1 MLQRCVHDY
10 TFGGRRAECDPAS
23 YPPSSYA
30 VWSHAVPSS
39 NALSACLRYRRN
51 QRRPLRA
58 HLPVQ
63 WRRAPDNCAT
73 RPAGAAQAA
82 PGKSDP
88 RRQRGKLEGMLFDL
102 LTLVLAPAMWIGGYV
117 GYRARRPSTRTVR
130 RWLLAAAVLATIAC
144 TSSIIGL
151 TADPSGLVGA
161 VFDSAGGFSLL
172 LEGAWF
178 FLATRRGTPKTV

>member
-1 MLQRCVHDY
+1 MR
-10 TFGGRRAECDPAS
+10 G
-23 YPPSSYA
+23 
-30 VWSHAVPSS
+30 SS
-39 NALSACLRYRRN
+39 NARICRFTDDRQPTTA
-51 QRRPLRA
+51 
-58 HLPVQ
+58 
-63 WRRAPDNCAT
+63 RRALPPQF
-73 RPAGAAQAA
+73 RPHLGRA
-82 PGKSDP
+82 SI
-88 RRQRGKLEGMLFDL
+88 RRRRGKLEGMLFDL

-161 VFDSAGGFSLL
+161 VFDCAGGFSLL